1 MFFLDSPLLL
11 VGDFSANAVN
21 QIPELD
27 CDCACST
34 TPFQVSFG
42 ENLTRSF
49 AAVADT
55 YTTPLS
61 PDFHLVFSPFAPG
74 GPSVLNAT
82 GWQRYQDFVQHPQ
95 PLTQAFDRQLA
106 QQNLIAPQGIS
117 LQPQPSPPEQLT
129 VWLHVTNACNLDC
142 PYCYVRKSSAVLDCT
157 QGFAILDQLFVT
169 AQQNG
174 FRHLKL
180 KYAGGEA
187 TLEFKLIQA
196 LHHHAQTL
204 AAKTGIELKAVV
216 LSNGTTLSPAL
227 VDWLEKNQVRLMVS
241 LDGLGDVH
249 DRQRPNRQGQP
260 SFATIVH
267 KLETLILPS
276 TIDLHLSVTVT
287 SVNAP
292 HLADL
297 VAWILERDW
306 SFSLNFYRV
315 PPQSSAPEDFAL
327 ADASFIAGMK
337 AAYQVIENH
346 LPDRP
351 LLNGLLD
358 KVQTTAHTHTC
369 GVSQSYVVVTH
380 EGKIAQCQMH
390 LEQTLP
396 ETIAPLSEKDLL
408 RELAQAPIQNLSVDQ
423 KIGCASCTYRYRC
436 TGGCPVETFR
446 FTGRWD
452 LKSPHCQIY
461 KALYPEVLRL
471 EGLRLLQINGLLLSC
486 KSGVTQ
492 KKTGRI
498 K

>member
-42 ENLTRSF
+42 ENSIRSF
-49 AAVADT
+49 AVVADT
-55 YTTPLS
+55 YTTPLN

-95 PLTQAFDRQLA
+95 PLTQTFDRQLA

-117 LQPQPSPPEQLT
+117 LQPQPSSSQQLT

-142 PYCYVRKSSAVLDCT
+142 PYCYVRKSSAVLDRT
-157 QGFAILDQLFVT
+157 QGFTILDQLFVT

-174 FRHLKL
+174 FRQIKL

-196 LHHHAQTL
+196 LHYYAQTL
-204 AAKTGIELKAVV
+204 ATKTGIELKAVV

-227 VDWLEKNQVRLMVS
+227 VDWLEKNKVRLMVS

-249 DRQRPNRQGQP
+249 DRQRPYRQGQP
-260 SFATIVH
+260 SFVAIAK
-267 KLETLILPS
+267 KLDTLILPS
-276 TIDLHLSVTVT
+276 QVDLHISITVT
-287 SVNAP
+287 SANAP

-297 VAWILERDW
+297 IAWILERDW
-306 SFSLNFYRV
+306 KFSLNFYRV
-315 PPQSSAPEDFAL
+315 PPQKPLSQGFSL
-327 ADASFIAGMK
+327 ADAILIAGIRS
-337 AAYQVIENH
+337 AYQVIENY

-351 LLNGLLD
+351 LMNGLLD

-369 GVSQSYVVVTH
+369 GVNQNYVVVTH
-380 EGKIAQCQMH
+380 EGKIAQCQMY
-390 LEQTLP
+390 LEQALP
-396 ETIAPLSEKDLL
+396 ETIAKVSDRDLL
-408 RELAQAPIQNLSVDQ
+408 KELAQAPIQSLPVDQ
-423 KIGCASCTYRYRC
+423 KSDCSACTYRYRC
-436 TGGCPVETFR
+436 TGGCPAETFR

-471 EGLRLLQINGLLLSC
+471 EGLRLLKVNGF
-486 KSGVTQ
+486 
-492 KKTGRI
+492 
-498 K
+498 